1 MPPKCNKDYPMSLYL
16 THRAALLG
24 RISVRVGKS
33 LDKLILKRFLKR
45 IRKSEYVLHDFDRAT
60 IKKQSDVYSYIFKW
74 NDTIIGVIIIW

>member
-1 MPPKCNKDYPMSLYL
+1 MSLYL

-45 IRKSEYVLHDFDRAT
+45 IRKSEHVLHDFDRAT